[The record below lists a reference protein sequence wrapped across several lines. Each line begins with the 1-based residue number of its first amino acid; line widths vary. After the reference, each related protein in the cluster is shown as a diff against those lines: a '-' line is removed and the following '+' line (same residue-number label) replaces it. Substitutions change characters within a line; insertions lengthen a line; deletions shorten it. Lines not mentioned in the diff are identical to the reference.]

1 MQKAGWK
8 TSEFWLTIAVDVA
21 ALATS
26 LATVLPAKYAAA
38 AGTVATGLYAISRG
52 WAKSGAPKAS

>member
-8 TSEFWLTIAVDVA
+8 TSEFWLT
-21 ALATS
+21 LATS